1 MRQYIVQTGDTLQR
15 IAARHGLGR
24 EQLITANPWAGQQ
37 PYLLPGQMMYL
48 PASLRRRYVIQE
60 GDSPESIART
70 FRFQPAALAEV
81 NPGMSIYTFPTGK
94 TIVLPPS
101 EARHQIRLAGE
112 YGPRELAVDLNILA
126 ERFPVVECS
135 TIGASVM
142 GKPLHAVKIG
152 VGSRNLHV
160 NAALHAN
167 EWITS
172 PCLLRFVENYASSLT
187 AGTLINGYDPEVWFQ
202 KFTLW
207 LIPMVNPDG
216 VELVQE
222 GVLPD
227 HRYYEQLMQWNGN
240 RYSFRRWKANIH
252 GVDLGD
258 QFPAHWEE
266 EVNRRGRTAPC
277 PQDYSGTGPL
287 SEPEAEALAR
297 HSIHTAPERAISLHS
312 QGQEIY
318 WNYRD
323 YEPPESE
330 RWAVRLGQASGYRPV
345 KLQGSDAGYKDWFI
359 QHFRRPGFTVEIG
372 RGVNPLPLEDFEDLC
387 VEVGSMMTAFMS
399 LD

>member
-1 MRQYIVQTGDTLQR
+1 MRQYIVQKGDTLLR
-15 IAARHGLGR
+15 IAAKYGLAR

-37 PYLLPGQMMYL
+37 PYLLPGQMMFL
-48 PASLRRRYVIQE
+48 PTSLRRRYVIQE

-70 FRFQPAALAEV
+70 FHFQPETLEDM
-81 NPGMSIYTFPTGK
+81 NPGMSIYTFPIGK

-101 EARHQIRLAGE
+101 EPRHRIRLSGE
-112 YGPRELAVDLNILA
+112 YGPRDLAVDLDVLTVQYPKI
-126 ERFPVVECS
+126 ECS
-135 TIGASVM
+135 TIGVSVM

-152 VGSRNLHV
+152 VGKRHLHV
-160 NAALHAN
+160 NASLHAN
-167 EWITS
+167 EWITT
-172 PCLLRFVENYASSLT
+172 PCLLRFLENYASALT
-187 AGTLINGYDPEVWFQ
+187 EGYHFDGYEPDKWYQ
-202 KFTLW
+202 NYTLW
-207 LIPMVNPDG
+207 LVPMANPDG

-227 HRYYEQLMQWNGN
+227 HRYYDQLLHWNGG
-240 RYSFRRWKANIH
+240 RDDFRRWKANIH

-266 EVNRRGRTAPC
+266 EVERRGKTAPC
-277 PQDYSGTGPL
+277 PQDYAGAAPL
-287 SEPEAEALAR
+287 CEPEAGALAR
-297 HSIHTAPERAISLHS
+297 HTLQISPVRAVSLHS

-318 WNYRD
+318 WNYRG
-323 YEPPESE
+323 YEPQESE
-330 RWAVRLGQASGYRPV
+330 RWAVTLGKASSYRPV

-372 RGVNPLPLEDFEDLC
+372 RGFNPLPVEDFEDLC
-387 VEVGSMMTAFMS
+387 VEVSSIMTAFMS